1 MSKFIDI
8 SEHNNFSNYN
18 KIVTSDIKGVIIKAT
33 EGVTYDDSMRYEHY
47 CKLNGQVPLGFY
59 HMLCVTSSP
68 ELQAEKF
75 YDTIKD
81 WNYEIVPVVDVEYN
95 NLRGQAEEYTLR
107 FLNRFMELSGIECII
122 YTGKCYA
129 EECFSY
135 EFRKNYNWWI
145 ASYGVSNVPNIEGC
159 NIVAWQYTE
168 SCKDY
173 DFIDGYVDC
182 NILLQDKCF
191 YMGTDSEQVGN
202 TQITER
208 LRIQVLQN
216 ELNIQG
222 FRDYEG
228 KSLVVD
234 SIAGDRTLSAC
245 PLMKIGATGNITM
258 WLQTFLLVNPD
269 GIFGDQTYRRVIWY
283 QKQNGLTQDGIVG
296 KDTWRKVLGL

>member
-1 MSKFIDI
+1 MKFIDI
-8 SEHNNFSNYN
+8 SEHNSFTNYD
-18 KIVTSDIKGVIIKAT
+18 KIVISDIKGVIIKAT
-33 EGVTYDDSMRYEHY
+33 EGVTYDDSKRYEHY

-75 YDTIKD
+75 YDTIKE
-81 WNYEIVPVVDVEYN
+81 WNYEIVPVVDVEYD
-95 NLRGQAEEYTLR
+95 NLRGSAEDYTLR
-107 FLNRFMELSGIECII
+107 FLNRFMELSGIECMI

-145 ASYGVSNVPNIEGC
+145 ASYGVSNVPNVEGC

-168 SCKDY
+168 TCEDY
-173 DFIDGYVDC
+173 DFINGYIDS

-191 YMGTDSEQVGN
+191 FMGTNNEQVGN
-202 TQITER
+202 TDVSKSHA
-208 LRIQVLQN
+208 IQVLQN

-234 SIAGDRTLSAC
+234 GYAGERTLSAC
-245 PLMKIGATGNITM
+245 PTLRIGAKGNITL
-258 WLQTFLLVNPD
+258 WLQTFLLVTPD
-269 GIFGDQTYRRVIWY
+269 GMFGDQTYRRVIWF
-283 QKQNGLTQDGIVG
+283 QKENGLTQDGIVG
-296 KDTWRKVLGL
+296 RNTWRKVMDL